1 MKKQLPLLFVLML
14 LPAVMNADPVEIN
27 GIYYNLITEEKV
39 AEVTY
44 NPNYYSGNV
53 EIPATLEY
61 ENVTY
66 SVTSIGEMAFCGCSS
81 LTSITIPN
89 SVTSIGMQAFSGCSL
104 TSITIPRSV
113 TNIAAGAL
121 EDCPSITSIYVE
133 AGNAKYD
140 SRNNCNGII
149 ETETNTLVSGC
160 QNTIIPNSVI
170 SIGDRTFL
178 RCSNLASITIP
189 NSVTSIGD
197 YAFSG
202 CSGLT
207 SISIP
212 NSVTSIANGAFSGC
226 SGLTS
231 VNVEVGNTKYDSHN
245 NCNAIVETESNTL
258 IVGCQNTII
267 PNSVTSIG
275 EYAFYG
281 CSGLISV
288 TIPNSVISIGALA
301 FYSCRGLT
309 SITIGNSVTS
319 IGASAFNSCYELTS
333 ITIGNS
339 ITNIGNYAFACT
351 GLTSITIPN
360 SVTSIGDG
368 AFYGCSGLTS
378 VTVESSVPVS
388 INAYTFFN
396 RQNATLFVPKGSK
409 AAYEAAHYW
418 KEFKEIVEIGTP
430 DDINAV
436 DVSEYFDVYT
446 LNGIR
451 LRSKVTTLKGLPAG
465 AYIVNGRKTVIK

>member
-66 SVTSIGEMAFCGCSS
+66 SVTSIGEMAFCDCSS

-170 SIGDRTFL
+170 SIGYRTFL

-231 VNVEVGNTKYDSHN
+231 VNV
-245 NCNAIVETESNTL
+245 
-258 IVGCQNTII
+258 
-267 PNSVTSIG
+267 
-275 EYAFYG
+275 
-281 CSGLISV
+281 
-288 TIPNSVISIGALA
+288 
-301 FYSCRGLT
+301 
-309 SITIGNSVTS
+309 
-319 IGASAFNSCYELTS
+319 
-333 ITIGNS
+333 GNS